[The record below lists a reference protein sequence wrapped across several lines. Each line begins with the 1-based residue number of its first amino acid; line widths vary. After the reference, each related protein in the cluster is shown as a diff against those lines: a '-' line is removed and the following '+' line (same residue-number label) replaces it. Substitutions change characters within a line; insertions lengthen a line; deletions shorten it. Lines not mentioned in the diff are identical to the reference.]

1 MEEIIKRLDKK
12 LKILNYKY
20 IDETLVI
27 TITRINQIYVL
38 VVEKNQIM
46 FTQNMSEQ

>member
-27 TITRINQIYVL
+27 TITRTNKSDICPCCVKNK
-38 VVEKNQIM
+38 KNQD
-46 FTQNMSEQ
+46 FSF